1 MPRPQPF
8 HRLPSRAAQLLLAVL
23 FALLLACSGG
33 GGGGGSSTAAGTG
46 SVGVLVTDA
55 PVDPHLFSSILVTFT
70 EVVLIGE
77 GGQESIFSGLE
88 TIDLRDLEDV
98 GKLVALG
105 RDVPA
110 RSFQKIRLELDEVE
124 LVPADGSP
132 SIFPRLPPKLD
143 LNLQGPVEL
152 GAGELLLL
160 QIDFDAGNSVHIVEQ
175 GNGGFGFRPVVL
187 ADALGVRIPGKL
199 VLLEGVVDALDSEA
213 DSFLLCDTGHSVSRP
228 DGDRR
233 VMDDDGP
240 PDPADACVRVVTDA
254 ETSVFDEN
262 GDPLAF
268 DLLMEGDEASVL
280 GRFLPRE
287 EHGEHAEALV
297 LLAEVIQLGPPGTAR
312 AVDGEVLTEVG
323 ADGRFTLSVGLDQLV
338 AERELVVELQ
348 PGAKV
353 FSRAGKPLTEAD
365 IQPGTPARVV
375 GVLDP
380 VDEFLKASVVTLD
393 LETMMLEKLS
403 GEITEVR
410 LDGAELD
417 VDTGEEV
424 RCVEV
429 PEDAAV
435 FLLELSNGDA
445 VASPIDRSELVLG
458 DEVQLAGTPGE
469 CLVVEKLIVF
479 REISP
484 N

>member
-1 MPRPQPF
+1 M
-8 HRLPSRAAQLLLAVL
+8 
-23 FALLLACSGG
+23 
-33 GGGGGSSTAAGTG
+33 
-46 SVGVLVTDA
+46 LVTDA
-55 PVDPHLFSSILVTFT
+55 PVDPRLFSSILVTFT

-77 GGQESIFSGLE
+77 GGQESIFSGRKTL
-88 TIDLRDLEDV
+88 DLRDLEDV

-110 RSFQKIRLELDEVE
+110 RRFQKIRLELDRIE
-124 LVPADGSP
+124 LIPADGSP

-143 LNLQGPVEL
+143 LNLQGPVEIK
-152 GAGELLLL
+152 AGELLLL
-160 QIDFDAGNSVHIVEQ
+160 QIDFDAGNSVHIVER
-175 GNGGFGFRPVVL
+175 GNGGYGFRPVVL

-199 VLLEGVVDALDSEA
+199 VLLEGGVDALDSEA
-213 DSFLLCDTGHSVSRP
+213 GSFLLCDTGHAVSRR

-233 VMDDDGP
+233 VMHDGP
-240 PDPADACVRVVTDA
+240 PDPADACTRVVTDA
-254 ETSVFDEN
+254 ETAIFDED
-262 GDPLAF
+262 GDPAAF

-287 EHGEHAEALV
+287 EHGEDAEALV

-323 ADGRFTLSVGLDQLV
+323 GDGRFTLSVDLGQFV

-353 FSRAGKPLTEAD
+353 FSRGGNPLTEAD

-375 GVLDP
+375 GVRDP
-380 VDEFLKASVVTLD
+380 VDDLLKASVVTLD

-410 LDGAELD
+410 LGGAELD

-435 FLLELSNGDA
+435 FVLELSNGDA
-445 VASPIDRSELVLG
+445 VARPIDRSELVFG
-458 DEVQLAGTPGE
+458 DEVQLAGTPAE
-469 CLVVEKLIVF
+469 CLVAKKLVAF
-479 REISP
+479 REIPGS
-484 N
+484 

>member
-1 MPRPQPF
+1 MPRPHAF
-8 HRLPSRAAQLLLAVL
+8 HRRSSRAAQLLLAIL
-23 FALLLACSGG
+23 FTLLLACSGG
-33 GGGGGSSTAAGTG
+33 GGGSSAASGTG

-55 PVDPHLFSSILVTFT
+55 PVDPRLFSSILVTFT

-77 GGQESIFSGLE
+77 GGQESIFSGRKTL
-88 TIDLRDLEDV
+88 DLRDLEDV

-110 RSFQKIRLELDEVE
+110 RRFQKIRLELARVE

-132 SIFPRLPPKLD
+132 SILPRLPPKLD
-143 LNLQGPVEL
+143 LNFQGPVEVE
-152 GAGELLLL
+152 AGELLLI
-160 QIDFDAGNSVHIVEQ
+160 QIDFDAGNSVHIVER
-175 GNGGFGFRPVVL
+175 GNGSFGFRPVVL

-199 VLLEGVVDALDSEA
+199 VLLEGVVEALDSA
-213 DSFLLCDTGHSVSRP
+213 GDRFLLCDTGHAVSRR

-233 VMDDDGP
+233 VMHDGP
-240 PDPADACVRVVTDA
+240 PDPADACTRVVTDA
-254 ETSVFDEN
+254 ETAIFDEN

-268 DLLMEGDEASVL
+268 DLLIEGDEASVL

-287 EHGEHAEALV
+287 QHGEDAEALV

-323 ADGRFTLSVGLDQLV
+323 GDGRFTLSVDLGQFV

-353 FSRAGKPLTEAD
+353 FSRVGKPLTEAD

-375 GVLDP
+375 GVPDT
-380 VDEFLKASVVTLD
+380 VDDFLKASAVTLD
-393 LETMMLEKLS
+393 LETMMLEKLA

-435 FLLELSNGDA
+435 FVLELSNGDA
-445 VASPIDRSELVLG
+445 VARPIDRSELVSG
-458 DEVQLAGTPGE
+458 DEVQLAGTPAE
-469 CLVVEKLIVF
+469 CLVAKKLIAF
-479 REISP
+479 REIP
-484 N
+484 GN